1 MAVFSEIGRLRR
13 VLVHRPGPEVE
24 EMTPSTAHELLYNEI
39 VPVEAVQREHDELRA
54 VLSLVAETVE
64 LEDVL
69 TVVAETAAGRRRLA
83 QLLGNRDPRRVEA
96 MTTRWESAESSS
108 VVRDCVIGFR
118 RTPQRLQDLVFGDRF
133 VTPPLPNLYFTRD
146 AGFVAFD
153 HAYRSA
159 MASPV
164 RAAETG
170 LTAAV
175 LQELQIPVDEA
186 LATAGAAEAVAPLEP
201 LLRNPGA
208 FKMEGGD
215 VLVLN
220 ADTLLLGLGQRSSA
234 AGIDALLE
242 RIIAGREQPLTAYV
256 VQLPDERATIHLD
269 MIVTVVDHGTLLAY
283 EPYLAGAQALP
294 VYRMT
299 LEPRADIRRVETR
312 ENLLSALKEDGHDYQ
327 VIPCGGAD
335 PVVREREQWFSAC
348 NSVALNPG
356 VIVVYQN
363 NPATLDSL
371 GAAGFTICTGAEV
384 IANPRLL
391 VDGTGNPVPH
401 RTAVAV
407 HGVELARGGG
417 GPRCMTMPF
426 MRDGI

>member
-1 MAVFSEIGRLRR
+1 MAIFSEIGRLRR

-54 VLSLVAETVE
+54 VLNLVAETVE
-64 LEDVL
+64 LEDLL
-69 TVVAETAAGRRRLA
+69 TAVAGTAAGRRGLA
-83 QLLGNRDPRRVEA
+83 TLVGAGNRRQVEA
-96 MTTRWESAESSS
+96 MTARWEGAEARS

-118 RTPQRLQDLVFGDRF
+118 RTPRRLQDVVSGDEF

-153 HAYRSA
+153 RAYRSA

-170 LTAAV
+170 LMAAV
-175 LQELQIPVDEA
+175 LRELQIPVDEA
-186 LATAGAAEAVAPLEP
+186 LATSGRGGLAAEPR
-201 LLRNPGA
+201 LRDPAA

-215 VLVLN
+215 VLVL
-220 ADTLLLGLGQRSSA
+220 DEDMLLLGLGQRSSA
-234 AGIDALLE
+234 AGIDAFLE
-242 RIIAGREQPLTAYV
+242 RASAGRERPLTAYV
-256 VQLPDERATIHLD
+256 VQLPDQRATIHLD
-269 MIVTVVDHGTLLAY
+269 TIVTVVDHGILLAY
-283 EPYLAGAQALP
+283 EPYLTGSGALP
-294 VYRMT
+294 VHRIRI
-299 LEPRADIRRVETR
+299 EPGDDEWYVET
-312 ENLLSALKEDGHDYQ
+312 ESGLLSALQDAGRDYQ
-327 VIPCGGAD
+327 VIPCGGTD

-356 VIVVYQN
+356 VIVVYEN

-371 GAAGFTICTGAEV
+371 AAAGFAIRTGAEV
-384 IANPRLL
+384 IADPRLL
-391 VDGTGNPVPH
+391 VDSAGNPVST

-417 GPRCMTMPF
+417 GPRCMTMPLI
-426 MRDGI
+426 RDGL

>member
-1 MAVFSEIGRLRR
+1 
-13 VLVHRPGPEVE
+13 RPGPEVE

-69 TVVAETAAGRRRLA
+69 MAVAETAAGRQRLA
-83 QLLGNRDPRRVEA
+83 ELLGSEHPWRVEA
-96 MTTRWESAESSS
+96 MTSRWEGVESAA

-118 RTPQRLQDLVFGDRF
+118 RTPRRMQDLVSRDQF

-153 HAYRSA
+153 RAYRSA

-164 RAAETG
+164 RSAETG

-175 LQELQIPVDEA
+175 LQELQIPVDES
-186 LATAGAAEAVAPLEP
+186 LAVRAPDGATGRAGAQPSLGDPAS
-201 LLRNPGA
+201 

-215 VLVLN
+215 VLVLD
-220 ADTLLLGLGQRSSA
+220 ADTLLIGMGQRSSA
-234 AGIDALLE
+234 AGIDMLLE
-242 RIIAGREQPLTAYV
+242 RAAGGRDHRLTAYV
-256 VQLPDERATIHLD
+256 VELPDQRATIHLD
-269 MIVTVVDHGTLLAY
+269 MIVTVVDHDTLLAY
-283 EPYLAGAQALP
+283 EPYLSGRDALTVHCVTMEPGAN
-294 VYRMT
+294 
-299 LEPRADIRRVETR
+299 EGRVETR
-312 ENLLSALKEDGHDYQ
+312 PSLLSALRADGRDVR
-327 VIPCGGAD
+327 VIPCGGSD

-348 NSVALNPG
+348 NSVALHPG
-356 VIVVYQN
+356 LIVVYQN

-371 GAAGFTICTGAEV
+371 SAAGFAIRTGAEV
-384 IANPRLL
+384 IADPHHI
-391 VDGTGNPVPH
+391 VDSAGNPESG

-417 GPRCMTMPF
+417 GPRCMTMPLV
-426 MRDGI
+426 RDRL

>member
-1 MAVFSEIGRLRR
+1 MGIFSEIGRLRR

-54 VLSLVAETVE
+54 VLSLIAETVE
-64 LEDVL
+64 LEDIL
-69 TVVAETAAGRRRLA
+69 TAVAEIDAGRRRLA
-83 QLLGNRDPRRVEA
+83 ELLGSPDPWRVEA
-96 MTTRWESAESSS
+96 MMSRWEGVESAA

-118 RTPQRLQDLVFGDRF
+118 RTPRRLQDLVSRDQF

-146 AGFVAFD
+146 AGFVAYD

-164 RAAETG
+164 RVAETG

-175 LQELQIPVDEA
+175 LQELQIPVDES
-186 LATAGAAEAVAPLEP
+186 LAAPPAA
-201 LLRNPGA
+201 RI
-208 FKMEGGD
+208 EGGD
-215 VLVLN
+215 VLVLD
-220 ADTLLLGLGQRSSA
+220 ADTLLIGMGQRSSA

-242 RIIAGREQPLTAYV
+242 RVAAERDRPLTAYV
-256 VQLPDERATIHLD
+256 VQLPDQRATIHLD
-269 MIVTVVDHGTLLAY
+269 MIVTVVDHATLLAY
-283 EPYLAGAQALP
+283 EPYLSGRDALAVHRVTIDP
-294 VYRMT
+294 GSH
-299 LEPRADIRRVETR
+299 ESRVETKAG
-312 ENLLSALKEDGHDYQ
+312 LLSALRADGHDYQ
-327 VIPCGGAD
+327 VIPCGGSD

-348 NSVALNPG
+348 NSVALHPG
-356 VIVVYQN
+356 LIVVYQN

-371 GAAGFTICTGAEV
+371 AAAGFSIRTGPEV
-384 IANPRLL
+384 IADPRTI
-391 VDGTGNPVPH
+391 VDGAGNPVSG

-417 GPRCMTMPF
+417 GPRCMTMPL
-426 MRDGI
+426 MRDTL

>member
-1 MAVFSEIGRLRR
+1 MAIFSEIGRLRQ

-39 VPVEAVQREHDELRA
+39 VPVEAVQREHDELQA
-54 VLSLVAETVE
+54 VLSLVADTVE

-69 TVVAETAAGRRRLA
+69 TAVAGTDAGRRRLA
-83 QLLGNRDPRRVEA
+83 AFLGSQDPRRIA
-96 MTTRWESAESSS
+96 AIQARWESAEPHS
-108 VVRDCVIGFR
+108 VVRDCVLGFR
-118 RTPQRLQDLVFGDRF
+118 YTPRRLQEAVSGDQL

-146 AGFVAFD
+146 AAFVAFD
-153 HAYRSA
+153 RAYRSA

-170 LTAAV
+170 LAAAV
-175 LQELQIPVDEA
+175 LQELNIPVDET
-186 LATAGAAEAVAPLEP
+186 LSTVGAAGVSAEP
-201 LLRNPGA
+201 RLGNPAA

-215 VLVLN
+215 VLVL
-220 ADTLLLGLGQRSSA
+220 DEHTLLLGLGQRSSA

-242 RIIAGREQPLTAYV
+242 RAAAGSDCPLTALV

-283 EPYLAGAQALP
+283 EPYLSGSGALP
-294 VYRMT
+294 VYRIT
-299 LEPRADIRRVETR
+299 IEPGVDDWRIER
-312 ENLLSALKEDGHDYQ
+312 ESGLLSALHSIGREYE
-327 VIPCGGAD
+327 VISCGGSD

-348 NSVALNPG
+348 NSVALRPG
-356 VIVVYQN
+356 VIVVYEN
-363 NPATLDSL
+363 NPATLDALS
-371 GAAGFTICTGAEV
+371 AAGFQVRTGVDV

-391 VDGTGNPVPH
+391 VDGGGEPVAA

-417 GPRCMTMPF
+417 GPRCMTMPLN
-426 MRDGI
+426 RDGI

>member
-1 MAVFSEIGRLRR
+1 
-13 VLVHRPGPEVE
+13 
-24 EMTPSTAHELLYNEI
+24 MTPSTAHELLYNEI
-39 VPVEAVQREHDELRA
+39 VPVEAVQREHDELQA
-54 VLSLVAETVE
+54 VLSLVADTVE
-64 LEDVL
+64 LEDLL
-69 TVVAETAAGRRRLA
+69 TAVAGTDAGRGRLA
-83 QLLGNRDPRRVEA
+83 ALLGGPDPRRTAA
-96 MTTRWESAESSS
+96 MLARWESAEPQS
-108 VVRDCVIGFR
+108 VVRDCVLGFR
-118 RTPQRLQDLVFGDRF
+118 YTPRRLQEAVSGDQF

-153 HAYRSA
+153 RAYRSA

-175 LQELQIPVDEA
+175 LQELSIPVDET
-186 LATAGAAEAVAPLEP
+186 LSTLGAAGVSAVPRLG
-201 LLRNPGA
+201 NPAA

-215 VLVLN
+215 VLVLDEN
-220 ADTLLLGLGQRSSA
+220 TLLLGLGQRSSA

-242 RIIAGREQPLTAYV
+242 RAAVGRDQPLTALV

-283 EPYLAGAQALP
+283 EPYLTGAGVLP
-294 VYRMT
+294 VYRIT
-299 LEPRADIRRVETR
+299 IEPGVDDWRVET
-312 ENLLSALKEDGHDYQ
+312 ESGLLSALQSIGRDYD
-327 VIPCGGAD
+327 VIPCGGSD

-348 NSVALNPG
+348 NSVALRPG

-371 GAAGFTICTGAEV
+371 SAAGFQVRTGAEV
-384 IANPRLL
+384 LSDPRLL
-391 VDGTGNPVPH
+391 VDGAGEPVTA

-417 GPRCMTMPF
+417 GPRCMTMPLN
-426 MRDGI
+426 RDGI